1 MKLRT
6 ILYGYTFQ
14 NAGYIPNPSE
24 SNVVQSIY
32 SEYIGGTTISEI
44 AKRLNAAGVP
54 YSQNKNTWDKNM
66 IYRILTD
73 ARYIGEGVYPQ
84 IIPKDIFGRANK
96 KENIALQEPLTDEVR
111 WLKQKAFCHACGR
124 QFYRRRMKDGSYRWI
139 CLSRCLRCKP
149 IRDKNLQDMILE
161 KLSQLR
167 EHPEGASEASE
178 AAVFS
183 LSTEARKNENEI
195 ERLISEPNPSYQL
208 VKSVVLDCVS
218 KRYDCCVNF
227 GKDEIS
233 KELTVALSKELQG
246 FDLMKKIC
254 EKIAVDEKGDV
265 HLILKNGKDCI

>member
-14 NAGYIPNPSE
+14 NAGYIPDPSE

-66 IYRILTD
+66 VYRILTD

-84 IIPKDIFGRANK
+84 IIPKELFKRANK
-96 KENIALQEPLTDEVR
+96 KENTATQEPLTDELR
-111 WLKQKAFCHACGR
+111 WLKQKAFCHACGK
-124 QFYRRRMKDGSYRWI
+124 QLYRRRMKDGSYRWI
-139 CLSRCLRCKP
+139 CLNKCIKSKP
-149 IRDKNLQDMILE
+149 IRDLDLQNMIPE
-161 KLSQLR
+161 KLSLLKDR
-167 EHPEGASEASE
+167 PESIADDFTVEE
-178 AAVFS
+178 FS
-183 LSTEARKNENEI
+183 LSSEARKYENEI
-195 ERLISEPNPSYQL
+195 GRLISEPKPSYQL

-227 GKDEIS
+227 GTDEIS